1 MSLSLS
7 LSPSLKKGVESLFI
21 SFDNLFL
28 TEEHP
33 ELIKQMDL
41 DTVFPGKK
49 FILNTLFISN
59 FPQKIMGKSFS
70 FVYFDIACIMSRFF
84 Y

>member
-1 MSLSLS
+1 MCV
-7 LSPSLKKGVESLFI
+7 SLKEKKPLYV
-21 SFDNLFL
+21 SFDNAFL

-41 DTVFPGKK
+41 DTLFPGKK
-49 FILNTLFISN
+49 FMLNTLFISN
-59 FPQKIMGKSFS
+59 FPQKILGNAM
-70 FVYFDIACIMSRFF
+70 IASQTFRIIFALL